1 MESHKQPTIDVAG
14 TILNMKNSGFN
25 HLNRICEL
33 IENSISAGA
42 KRIRFT
48 INKKTHVI
56 TYIDDACGMDK
67 QGLIDYGTLNKRT
80 NATNTSHGCY
90 GIGGKHSLTGLTNNG
105 NVHIVSKPMNN
116 SGIWEIEISYE
127 EAIKTS
133 SYLLIAHKASKE
145 ADEKWHLLAFNPNS
159 SGTVQ
164 TMYSNKSIVN
174 ELSDRISTN
183 DITKDSIRFELG
195 CIYNKNIRDGLVI
208 ELVVDDTVYIVNP
221 FDRLMFDRI
230 DPTYKEEVI
239 IETYKYGLSSYRFY
253 YRDSADISH
262 YRDCSSSKR
271 GKGVKD
277 TPPVELI
284 KSDALDVKRVGTITI
299 KSTYSKEWE
308 KYQKPD
314 LLIMGFKNKDSNT
327 IKPAEKDMLGGT
339 VYERNNKQISHFP
352 TKSDIHKDHTT
363 QRYINDSHH
372 LISFEA
378 CDDMDDIFKVLIN
391 KSKLVEEN
399 INKDL
404 CGTILHICENFAN
417 KMKKINDIPE
427 SSSLIIPS
435 IPSPI
440 TTPTAFGATPSLLP
454 VVKQS
459 AVVVTK
465 KPAAAVKQPAV
476 VAVANQPAAVTV
488 PKKPEAAVA
497 VAVAKKPVVAVK
509 QPAAI
514 VENPLELA
522 HKEPSNVVI
531 QLNQPKTLI
540 VPIPKPA
547 MNIEFSKTDTH
558 LLIIHQKNELKIK
571 IPYIG
576 QYSTTEK
583 LHNEYLMKLGEERF
597 MEWIIGRSKLG
608 LYDHDSKYFN

>member
-33 IENSISAGA
+33 IENSISARA

-105 NVHIVSKPMNN
+105 KVHIVSKPINN

-133 SYLLIAHKASKE
+133 SYPLVAHKASKD
-145 ADEKWHLLAFNPNS
+145 ADEEWHILALNPNS

-164 TMYSNKSIVN
+164 TMYSTQSIVN

-195 CIYNKNIRDGLVI
+195 CIYNKSIRDGLVI
-208 ELVVDDTVYIVNP
+208 ELIVDDTVYIVNP

-230 DPTYKEEVI
+230 NPTYKEEVV
-239 IETYKYGLSSYRFY
+239 IETYKFGLSSYRFY
-253 YRDSADISH
+253 YKDSAGISY

-271 GKGVKD
+271 GKGVKE
-277 TPPVELI
+277 TPPPIQLI
-284 KSDALDVKRVGTITI
+284 KSDAPDVKKVGTITI
-299 KSTYSKEWE
+299 KSTYSNEWD

-314 LLIMGFKNKDSNT
+314 LIHMGFKNKDSST

-352 TKSDIHKDHTT
+352 AKSDIHKTHTT

-404 CGTILHICENFAN
+404 GGTILHICENFAS
-417 KMKKINDIPE
+417 KMKKINDTPE
-427 SSSLIIPS
+427 PSSMIPS
-435 IPSPI
+435 NQIPSPI
-440 TTPTAFGATPSLLP
+440 TTTTAIGATPSLT
-454 VVKQS
+454 VEKQP
-459 AVVVTK
+459 AVAAVK
-465 KPAAAVKQPAV
+465 KPAATVKQPEVAAVKQPA
-476 VAVANQPAAVTV
+476 
-488 PKKPEAAVA
+488 AVA
-497 VAVAKKPVVAVK
+497 VSVAKKPVVVVKQPVVAVK
-509 QPAAI
+509 QPATI
-514 VENPLELA
+514 VENPLELV

-558 LLIIHQKNELKIK
+558 LLIIHEKNELKIK